1 VVWNELVQFS
11 RKQLNAEIA
20 MIEEE
25 KQKKEEENKRI
36 LTKIRPV

>member
-1 VVWNELVQFS
+1 MVWNELVQLS
-11 RKQLNAEIA
+11 KRRLNAEIA